1 MSPSPLQNV
10 PASVRQRLLN
20 LARRQGEDFQFV
32 LTRFA
37 LERLLY
43 RLSVSRYGER
53 FLLKG
58 ALLLPVWSE
67 EAYRP
72 TKDLD
77 LAVKDEISSDITS
90 MIFRDLCLIQY
101 PEDGLV
107 FNPDSIRVTRIRE
120 IQPESE
126 AGLRVQM
133 IAALA
138 AARISI
144 QIDIGFGDAVTPGAI
159 DIEYPTLLDHP
170 APRLKAYSRETVVA
184 EKFQAMVYFGIANSR
199 LKDFYDLSV
208 LARNFD
214 FSGRV
219 LAQAIQATF
228 QRRRTQVPAEDPVAL
243 SPELASDPGKQAAW
257 RAFLRRIA
265 KTPKAADLPGFS
277 EVCILLRG
285 FLMPPSQAVA
295 SGEPFN
301 DVWSASG
308 PWRPP
313 EKSF

>member
-1 MSPSPLQNV
+1 MSPSQLQNV

-43 RLSVSRYGER
+43 RLSISRHGER

-58 ALLLPVWSE
+58 AMLLPVWSE

-77 LAVKDEISSDITS
+77 LAVRDEISSDRIS
-90 MIFRDLCLIQY
+90 MIFRDLSLIQH

-107 FNPDSIRVTRIRE
+107 FDADSIKVGRIRE
-120 IQPESE
+120 AQPEAE

-133 IAALA
+133 VAALA
-138 AARISI
+138 AARIPI
-144 QIDIGFGDAVTPGAI
+144 QVDIGFGDAVTPGAT

-170 APRLKAYSRETVVA
+170 VPRLKAYSRETVVA
-184 EKFQAMVYFGIANSR
+184 EKFQAMVHFGIANSR

-208 LARNFD
+208 LAQNFD
-214 FSGRV
+214 FAGPV
-219 LAQAIQATF
+219 LAQAIRATF
-228 QRRRTQVPAEDPVAL
+228 QHRRTQIPAEEPIAL
-243 SPELASDPGKQAAW
+243 SSEFASDPGKQAAW
-257 RAFLRRIA
+257 RSFLRRIS
-265 KTPKAADLPGFS
+265 KVHKVTNLPDLS

-285 FLMPPSQAVA
+285 FLMPPSRAVA
-295 SGEPFN
+295 SGEPFQ
-301 DVWSASG
+301 DVWPASG

-313 EKSF
+313 L

>member
-1 MSPSPLQNV
+1 VSPSPLQNI

-43 RLSVSRYGER
+43 RLSLSEHRER

-58 ALLLPVWSE
+58 AMLLPVWSE

-77 LAVKDEISSDITS
+77 LAVRDELSSERISVV
-90 MIFRDLCLIQY
+90 FRDLCLIQH

-107 FNPDSIRVTRIRE
+107 FDPDSIRVGRIRE
-120 IQPESE
+120 TQPEAE

-133 IAALA
+133 IAVLA
-138 AARISI
+138 AARIPI
-144 QIDIGFGDAVTPGAI
+144 QADIGFGDAVTPGAT

-184 EKFQAMVYFGIANSR
+184 EKFQAMVHFGIANSR

-208 LARNFD
+208 LAQNFD
-214 FSGRV
+214 FTGPV

-228 QRRRTQVPAEDPVAL
+228 QRRRTQVPTEDPIAL
-243 SPELASDPGKQAAW
+243 SPEFAFDLGKQAAW
-257 RAFLRRIA
+257 RSFLRRIT
-265 KTPKAADLPGFS
+265 KTQKVGNLPDLS
-277 EVCILLRG
+277 NVCVLLRG
-285 FLMPPSQAVA
+285 FLMPPSRAVA

-301 DVWSASG
+301 DLWSASG

-313 EKSF
+313 Y